1 MMDEKRRFTRIPFKV
16 KADLEVGSDKFQ
28 APVIDDLSIGGCC
41 LPVNTGLE
49 AGAECR
55 VGIIMENA
63 ENTLKV
69 DVYGKIVRCSPDKVV
84 IKFTKIDPDSLFHLQ
99 NIIRFN
105 SPDADIIDQEIKK
118 HPGLI

>member
-16 KADLEVGSDKFQ
+16 KADLEVGNDTFHAS
-28 APVIDDLSIGGCC
+28 VIDDLSIGGCC
-41 LPVNTGLE
+41 LPVNTNLK

-55 VGIIMENA
+55 VGIIMENV
-63 ENTLKV
+63 ENALKV
-69 DVYGKIVRCSPDKVV
+69 DVYGEVVRCSPDNVV
-84 IKFTKIDPDSLFHLQ
+84 IKFTKIDPDSLLHLQ

-105 SPDADIIDQEIKK
+105 SPDADVIDQEIKR

>member
-16 KADLEVGSDKFQ
+16 KADLEVGSDTFH
-28 APVIDDLSIGGCC
+28 APVIDNLSIGGCC
-41 LPVNTGLE
+41 LPLDKYLE

-55 VGIIMENA
+55 VAIIMDEGENG
-63 ENTLKV
+63 LKI
-69 DVYGKIVRCSPDKVV
+69 DVYGEVVRCSFDNIV